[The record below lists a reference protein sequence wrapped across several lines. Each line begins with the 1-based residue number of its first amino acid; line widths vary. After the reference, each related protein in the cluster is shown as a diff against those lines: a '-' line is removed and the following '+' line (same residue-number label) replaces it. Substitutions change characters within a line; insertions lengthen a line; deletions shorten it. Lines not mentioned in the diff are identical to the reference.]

1 MVANTN
7 NSSDAEQERKMSWIT
22 NMKGRK
28 VTRQGDFVVITE
40 KVGLVTSQSGV
51 QLVREE
57 RVHIN
62 SEDYDRLVKLGF

>member
-1 MVANTN
+1 MN

-57 RVHIN
+57 RVQIN
-62 SEDYDRLVKLGF
+62 SDDYDRLVKLGF